1 MTDVEE
7 LVRRLLAGDRRALA
21 RAVSEVENQSAAG
34 RQALRLLYPHT
45 GRAQS
50 IGITGPPGAGK
61 STLTGALARAY
72 RARGHTVGI
81 VAVDPTSPFS
91 QGALLGDRIRMQDLT
106 SDPGIYLR
114 SMATRG
120 SVGGLA
126 ATAADVI
133 AVLDAAGKGVIL
145 VETVGA
151 GQDEIEVA
159 TIAGTILVL
168 STPGMGDDIQAM
180 KAGILE
186 IADVLVV
193 SKGDLPG
200 ADAVVAQLEALAS
213 LAPEASRPVPVVKV
227 SSSTGAGLDA
237 LLEAIATAQE
247 ARSRD
252 GADGDQRERARRRVL
267 AAALME
273 LGRRLQ
279 GGDSIGLDDLVDQV
293 AARSLDPH
301 TAADEILKRLT

>member
-1 MTDVEE
+1 MNEAED

-21 RAVSEVENQSAAG
+21 RTVSEVENQSLLG
-34 RQALRLLYPHT
+34 RAVLRLLYPHT
-45 GRAQS
+45 GRARS

-72 RARGHTVGI
+72 RTQGKTVGI
-81 VAVDPTSPFS
+81 IAVDPSSPFT

-106 SDPGIYLR
+106 SDPGVYLR

-133 AVLDAAGKGVIL
+133 AVLDAVGKDVIL

-151 GQDEIEVA
+151 GQDEVEVA
-159 TIAGTILVL
+159 TIASTTLVL
-168 STPGMGDDIQAM
+168 STPGMGDDIQAI

-193 SKGDLPG
+193 NKGDLPG
-200 ADAVVAQLEALAS
+200 ADSVVAQLGALVS
-213 LAPEASRPVPVVKV
+213 LAPEASRRPRVVKV
-227 SSSTGAGLDA
+227 SSRTGAGMDA
-237 LLEAIATAQE
+237 LLDAIATSEHAPSS
-247 ARSRD
+247 AR
-252 GADGDQRERARRRVL
+252 DQRDRARRQISS
-267 AAALME
+267 AALIE
-273 LGRRLQ
+273 LGRRLRE
-279 GGDSIGLDDLVDQV
+279 GGSIHLEDLIDQV

-301 TAADEILKRLT
+301 TAADELLRRLT